1 MRTRRR
7 VPRREQNYWQSYSD
21 MMAALLLM
29 FILIMAA
36 TLYQS
41 LNTYEQK
48 NQALMEQQKT
58 IEEQR
63 AQLDE
68 QEITLRQNEEYLNS
82 VRERLEEQKRELD
95 ETQERLTEL
104 SRLVGVKAEI
114 IEALR
119 RAFEDSDL
127 HVIVDEKT
135 GAITF
140 DSSILFEY
148 ASSVLSEEG
157 KTFLREFLP
166 LYLSVLLSDEFSNLI
181 SEIIIEGHTDTTGEY
196 IYNLN
201 LSQDRAF
208 SVAEYCLSGKN
219 GILSDQEIV
228 RLRDIL
234 TANGRAFSDPV
245 YNADGEIDMDAS
257 RRVVFKFRVKDEEM
271 IEGMRELL
279 RDDDD

>member
-1 MRTRRR
+1 
-7 VPRREQNYWQSYSD
+7 

-48 NQALMEQQKT
+48 NRALQEQQNT

-63 AQLDE
+63 TQLDE
-68 QEITLRQNEEYLNS
+68 QEIALRQNEEYLNS
-82 VRERLEEQKRELD
+82 VRERLDEQKNELD

-119 RAFEDSDL
+119 RAFADSDL

-148 ASSVLSEEG
+148 ASFVLSEEG
-157 KTFLREFLP
+157 KMFLKEFLP

-201 LSQDRAF
+201 LSQNRAF

-219 GILSDQEIV
+219 GVLSEREII

-245 YNADGEIDMDAS
+245 FNAEGEIDMDAS

-279 RDDDD
+279 RGGND